1 MVEHLQDLIQAVDP
15 LSMKF
20 SEQLILMVEFYLELG
35 DLNPSGAKVVTVPPV
50 GKSLALLSFC
60 PVAKMPQGVGFG
72 ADVKDKNP
80 SGREKGMD
88 PLKNPLYLLFLH

>member
-15 LSMKF
+15 LSVKL
-20 SEQLILMVEFYLELG
+20 SQHLILMVEFYLELG
-35 DLNPSGAKVVTVPPV
+35 DLNPSGAKVVAVPPV

-60 PVAKMPQGVGFG
+60 PVVKIPQGVGFG
-72 ADVKDKNP
+72 ADVEDENP

-88 PLKNPLYLLFLH
+88 ALKNLLYFLFLH